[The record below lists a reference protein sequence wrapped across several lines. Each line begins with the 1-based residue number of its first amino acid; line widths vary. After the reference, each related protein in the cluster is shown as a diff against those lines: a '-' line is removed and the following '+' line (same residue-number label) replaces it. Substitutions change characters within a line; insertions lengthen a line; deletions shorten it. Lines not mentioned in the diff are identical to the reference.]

1 MVDRA
6 SVGDLFRFSGRGF
19 CGGAILLAIPLTAA
33 HGAALLVSLD
43 AGGLAPALAG
53 LWLGAL
59 IADGLTGLV
68 HWACDTW
75 GDDHTRW
82 IGPSLIRSFR
92 EHHCEPRAML
102 GHDWIEVNREPAI
115 AASVVLLLLL
125 LPAAQRALDGHTFA
139 YAFLCSF
146 VAYGAA
152 ANQLHQW
159 AHMDRLPRWV
169 YLAQRGGVIL
179 SPERHARHH
188 RGPRTSD
195 YCIST
200 GWLNPALDRSG
211 FWRALERGISLGT
224 GAQPRRR
231 EAR

>member
-1 MVDRA
+1 MGHR
-6 SVGDLFRFSGRGF
+6 FRFPGRSL

-43 AGGLAPALAG
+43 AGSLPPALAG
-53 LWLGAL
+53 LCLGAL
-59 IADGLTGLV
+59 LADGLTGLV

-75 GDDHTRW
+75 GDEQTRW

-92 EHHCEPRAML
+92 EHHRDERAML
-102 GHDWIEVNREPAI
+102 AHDWIEVNREPAI
-115 AASVVLLLLL
+115 AASAVLTLLL
-125 LPAAQRALDGHTFA
+125 LPAAQRIFDGHTFA
-139 YAFLCSF
+139 YAFVCSF
-146 VAYGAA
+146 IAYGAA

-159 AHMDRLPRWV
+159 AHMDRPPRWV
-169 YLAQRGGVIL
+169 RLAQRGGMVL

-188 RGPRTSD
+188 RGQQTSD

-211 FWRALERGISLGT
+211 FWRALERGISLFT
-224 GAQPRRR
+224 RAQPRRR